1 MTVDGSRPAGDHRV
15 MPLPEPVRAA
25 LSRWCAAQVPAGQRD
40 RRQIGYVVR
49 EREVTIVDRRPPRY
63 PELGRAWTSTP
74 LALLRADD
82 PEPGRWSLYLPARDG
97 WRRDGPAADEP
108 LALLRRLAP

>member
-1 MTVDGSRPAGDHRV
+1 MA
-15 MPLPEPVRAA
+15 LPEPVRAA
-25 LSRWCAAQVPAGQRD
+25 LSRWCAAQVPADERAG
-40 RRQIGYVVR
+40 RQIGYTVHD
-49 EREVTIVDRRPPRY
+49 REVTIVDRRPPRY

-82 PEPGRWSLYLPARDG
+82 PEPGRWSLYLPVGDR

-108 LALLRRLAP
+108 LALLDRLAR